1 MDSPPPPPSPPM
13 VCLHCGKEL
22 GAARR
27 KTKRY
32 CSASCRTQ
40 AYALRVA
47 RRGVGKGRAVPADLP
62 AWVGASAGEVPVLSA
77 SRRTLAE
84 VAGTLDALS
93 RRLAAEESGLW
104 RDLDKVRA
112 QLRQQGSLRRT
123 LAQTQVRLAERER
136 ELAELRRQQTATAT
150 ATATAT
156 ETLEGSPRQG
166 LCAFPSAAIPPSLLD
181 GVVEVQRR
189 LAMIQRFAGDLAA
202 RNPADAV
209 AGFAVGLRLVEQQ
222 LERALTQ
229 QLPAPR
235 AASPAHANEPR
246 APSLDEM
253 IPAFDDL
260 WRCVAL
266 LRVASLS
273 PGLSS
278 LRELVEWVF
287 SLFARV
293 VEAQGLTLCH
303 PIGQPFDPRS
313 HEAIATQE
321 SAALPPGAVAAV
333 HQLGLARAGRLL
345 RPARVSVV
353 RPAIGSG

>member
-1 MDSPPPPPSPPM
+1 MDSPPPPASPPM
-13 VCLHCGKEL
+13 VCLHCGKPL

-47 RRGVGKGRAVPADLP
+47 HRGVAKGRAVPADLP
-62 AWVGASAGEVPVLSA
+62 AWVGDAAGEMPVLSA

-112 QLRQQGSLRRT
+112 QLRQQGGLRRT
-123 LAQTQVRLAERER
+123 LAQTQVRLAEREQ
-136 ELAELRRQQTATAT
+136 ELADLRRQRTATAT
-150 ATATAT
+150 ATATVT
-156 ETLEGSPRQG
+156 SEGSPSQD
-166 LCAFPSAAIPPSLLD
+166 LCVFPSAAISSSLLD
-181 GVVEVQRR
+181 GMVDVQRR

-202 RNPADAV
+202 RNPVDAV

-229 QLPAPR
+229 KLPAPR
-235 AASPAHANEPR
+235 AASPAHAIESR
-246 APSLDEM
+246 APSLDE
-253 IPAFDDL
+253 ILPAFDDL

-266 LRVASLS
+266 LRGTSLS

-293 VEAQGLTLCH
+293 VEAQGLTLSH
-303 PIGQPFDPRS
+303 PIGMPFDPRT

-321 SAALPPGAVAAV
+321 SATMVPGTVAAV
-333 HQLGLARAGRLL
+333 LQLGLMRAGRLL

>member
-1 MDSPPPPPSPPM
+1 M
-13 VCLHCGKEL
+13 VCLHCGKAL
-22 GAARR
+22 GTARR
-27 KTKRY
+27 TTKRY

-47 RRGVGKGRAVPADLP
+47 RRGGSKGRAVPADLP
-62 AWVGASAGEVPVLSA
+62 AWVGASAGEIPVLSA
-77 SRRTLAE
+77 SRRTLTE

-112 QLRQQGSLRRT
+112 QLRQQGGLRRT
-123 LAQTQVRLAERER
+123 LAQTQLRLAEREQ
-136 ELAELRRQQTATAT
+136 ELAELRRQRTAMATAT
-150 ATATAT
+150 
-156 ETLEGSPRQG
+156 SDDSCSQD
-166 LCAFPSAAIPPSLLD
+166 LCLFPSAAIPSSLLD
-181 GVVEVQRR
+181 GVVDVQRR

-222 LERALTQ
+222 LERPLTQ
-229 QLPAPR
+229 KLPAPR
-235 AASPAHANEPR
+235 AASPAHALESR
-246 APSLDEM
+246 APSLDE
-253 IPAFDDL
+253 ILPAFDDL

-266 LRVASLS
+266 LRAASLA

-293 VEAQGLTLCH
+293 VEAQGLTLSH
-303 PIGQPFDPRS
+303 PIGLQFDPRS

-321 SAALPPGAVAAV
+321 SATLPPGAVAAV
-333 HQLGLARAGRLL
+333 HQLGLMRAGRLL
-345 RPARVSVV
+345 RPARVSVA